1 MKVFQSELAAWEAA
15 GQDTAPLEPEIR
27 HHMALMQRLTKDQ
40 DGMGSFFQPEELVAD
55 MRSRGFSTVLEA
67 SGEDY
72 YGENF
77 FVALQR

>member
-1 MKVFQSELAAWEAA
+1 V
-15 GQDTAPLEPEIR
+15 
-27 HHMALMQRLTKDQ
+27 
-40 DGMGSFFQPEELVAD
+40 SFFQPEELVAD